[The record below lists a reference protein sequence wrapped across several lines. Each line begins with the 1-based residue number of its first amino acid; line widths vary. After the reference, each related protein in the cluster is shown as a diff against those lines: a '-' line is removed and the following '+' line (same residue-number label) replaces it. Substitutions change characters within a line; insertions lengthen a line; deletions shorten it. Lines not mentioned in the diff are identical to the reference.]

1 MRMGMLRH
9 TRNNKSTNIK
19 VILFLIG
26 DLGDGGKERQLLLL
40 LKELQK
46 KKLYQTLLVVG
57 KSGGLR
63 LADAERLSDKQILL
77 TKKKERVPLFSTII
91 RLIKITKNSQTQII
105 HTWGSG
111 IWDML
116 GVFVACWLDIPVIV
130 NGVRSAPKRLRLSD
144 QLTRFSSLFSSLSI
158 ANSKAGL
165 EAFKLTKH
173 PRAQVIYNGLDLS
186 RFEGIYPK
194 IEDHK
199 ICMVANFRS
208 EKDHN
213 SLILSMPDIIK
224 TFPDVMLYLIGHDG
238 GTLSQIEDLVKKMG
252 VFNNVVIFTDCLKP
266 ELIIAKCQVCVLS
279 THGEGVS
286 NVLLEYMALSKPVIV
301 SNNGGNP
308 EVVVDGVTGFLV
320 KPESPEEIS
329 KKVIELLENPDRA
342 VLMGEAGKK
351 IAINK
356 FSVDAMISSY
366 IIVYDDLTSV

>member
-1 MRMGMLRH
+1 M
-9 TRNNKSTNIK
+9 
-19 VILFLIG
+19 FLIG

-40 LKELQK
+40 LKELQHK
-46 KKLYQTLLVVG
+46 ELYQTLLVVG

-63 LADAERLSDKQILL
+63 LADAEQLSDKLILL
-77 TKKKERVPLFSTII
+77 TKEKEKVSLISTII
-91 RLIKITKNSQTQII
+91 RLIKIARNSQTQII

-111 IWDML
+111 IWDMS
-116 GVFVACWLDIPVIV
+116 GVFVAFWLDIPVIV
-130 NGVRSAPKRLRLSD
+130 NGVRSAPKRLRFSD

-165 EAFKLTKH
+165 EAFKLNKH
-173 PRAQVIYNGLDLS
+173 PRAQVIYNGLDFS

-194 IEDHK
+194 MEDHK

-208 EKDHN
+208 EKDHK

-224 TFPDVMLYLIGHDG
+224 TFPDVMLYLIGHDA

-252 VFNNVVIFTDCLKP
+252 ISNHVVIITDCLKP

-320 KPESPEEIS
+320 KPVSPEEIS
-329 KKVIELLENPDRA
+329 KKVVDLLKNPDMA
-342 VLMGEAGKK
+342 VVMGESGKK
-351 IAINK
+351 FAFKK
-356 FSVDAMISSY
+356 FGVDRMVSSY
-366 IIVYDDLTSV
+366 IMAYDDLTPV